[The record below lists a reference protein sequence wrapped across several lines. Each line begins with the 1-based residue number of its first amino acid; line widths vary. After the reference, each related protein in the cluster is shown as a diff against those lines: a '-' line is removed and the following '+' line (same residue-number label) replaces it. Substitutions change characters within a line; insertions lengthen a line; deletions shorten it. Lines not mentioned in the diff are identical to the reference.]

1 MVVVTRPEPRRF
13 AAGCSAAVVIRL
25 AVDGKLGVD
34 PASGMS
40 IASRFAR
47 RNPPAVAAAVLAFA
61 SAAVT
66 AFWLLGGTLGLDT
79 VGGEVEEQARERSAA
94 ALAVLAVTLVAKLA
108 AGGLALVLAG
118 SPTSA
123 KRSLITL
130 GLVGG
135 VGLALYGGV
144 LVIAGALALAGV
156 GDSAGRDEYALRW
169 HVFFWDLWFFVWG
182 VALGFGAMRARR
194 QGSASVDAADGHWDL
209 RPAHRRDAPPN
220 RS

>member
-1 MVVVTRPEPRRF
+1 LI
-13 AAGCSAAVVIRL
+13 S
-25 AVDGKLGVD
+25 
-34 PASGMS
+34 
-40 IASRFAR
+40 SRFAE

-79 VGGEVEEQARERSAA
+79 VGGEIEEQARERSAA
-94 ALAVLAVTLVAKLA
+94 ALAVLALTLPAKLA
-108 AGGLALVLAG
+108 AGGLALALAD
-118 SPTSA
+118 SRTRS
-123 KRSLITL
+123 KRAVIIL

-182 VALGFGAMRARR
+182 IALALPAVRARR
-194 QGSASVDAADGHWDL
+194 LGGTRVDAEAS
-209 RPAHRRDAPPN
+209 R
-220 RS
+220 